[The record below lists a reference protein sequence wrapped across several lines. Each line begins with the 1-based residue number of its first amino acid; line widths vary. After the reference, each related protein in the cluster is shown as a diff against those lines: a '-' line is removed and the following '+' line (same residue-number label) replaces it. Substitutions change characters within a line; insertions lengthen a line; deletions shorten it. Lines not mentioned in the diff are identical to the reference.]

1 MSEVPTPALLVNGG
15 IAPGPHRIHPAYVVL
30 SALRVLFTLA
40 ILFVLSFTSAIGAFL
55 NGRVDG
61 IGWLIGAAAVFI
73 FIPIVLTVVI
83 SYVYYIRFL
92 WEITES
98 DVHIYSGII
107 FKKQVHIPFQRVQSI
122 DFNAGIIERVLGLV
136 KLKIETAGGA
146 ANKGVLIPALKLGE
160 AEALR
165 AEVFARKR
173 VISQAQGRGV
183 VAQVGVAQG
192 VAMSAGVMSAGV
204 MPGAAVQGEAI
215 PRFDPQTGK
224 PLAMPVPMPG
234 AVPGAMPGAAD
245 NFVREIGDESA
256 KLRGIFADDYQENAP
271 IEYEYGL
278 TARELILTALSNDQ
292 LLVLFAV
299 LVGVISQIM
308 GLLGSFVDWI
318 DVDAIVD
325 AAVNQMFNKAVLP
338 TIIGVAAFIFVLVLI
353 MGVVGTAISYGGFKA
368 RRRGGRIEVERG
380 LLSRQ
385 YRGVAAARVQSVE
398 IQQGFIR
405 RLMGYAE
412 LKLLTIDSVDASNN
426 QGNAQAMQAGGLV
439 IHPFVKLKRVD
450 NILEGLIPEFDR
462 RPAQAEFKRL
472 PGVSLRRAIIRQA
485 LLPSLIYAVLAAAI
499 TLVLQFAEVSE
510 VVLGPLLIALWSLV
524 AVLVALHLIGSIL
537 WYRHAA
543 YGYNPAMLT
552 IRKGS
557 YGMVTTVIPRKK
569 IQWAAVRQNP
579 FQRLSRV
586 ASISATT
593 AAGVGGT
600 ATDLRDVA
608 VDEADLFMDW
618 IRPRKKR

>member
-30 SALRVLFTLA
+30 SALRVLATLA

-55 NGRVDG
+55 NGRTDG
-61 IGWLIGAAAVFI
+61 IGWLVGVAIVFI
-73 FIPIVLTVVI
+73 LIPIVLTVVI

-173 VISQAQGRGV
+173 ILSQAQGRSA
-183 VAQVGVAQG
+183 VAQAGVAQG
-192 VAMSAGVMSAGV
+192 VAMPAGTAPGV
-204 MPGAAVQGEAI
+204 AMPGAAAQGAQGEAI

-224 PLAMPVPMPG
+224 PLAVPAPM
-234 AVPGAMPGAAD
+234 PGAMPGAAD

-299 LVGVISQIM
+299 LIGVISQIM
-308 GLLGSFVDWI
+308 GLIGSFIDWV

-325 AAVNQMFNKAVLP
+325 AAVNQMLNKSVLP
-338 TIIGVAAFIFVLVLI
+338 TVIGVAAFIFVLVLI

-385 YRGVAAARVQSVE
+385 YRGVAATRVQAVE

-426 QGNAQAMQAGGLV
+426 QRNAQAMQAGGLV

-450 NILEGLIPEFDR
+450 DILEGLIPEFDR

-485 LLPSLIYAVLAAAI
+485 LLPSLIYALLAAAV

-524 AVLVALHLIGSIL
+524 AVLVVLHLIGSIL

-543 YGYNPAMLT
+543 YAYNPAMLT